1 LYSGTPLKKDGTCGS
16 GTSTSYAS
24 GNYINYLNTPSGTLV
39 PKIQVAQSVVKNL
52 ISSTDNVK
60 FGLMTYR
67 QPSSGNVGGTLV
79 SVTPSWSKV
88 SGHSSG
94 TAYTSY
100 VQKMDTQFPSGYS
113 VTNSA
118 CITSPCTNRDAL
130 ISTLSGLNAQ
140 GGTPIGEVLVEA
152 GRSFGGCDS
161 SNSNCGLTAY
171 QASVGLN
178 SAGQS
183 AGYYSTSTKS
193 YPNIIDAP
201 CQKNYIV
208 IVTDGMSTV
217 DNLDTTTNLT
227 SLCGTSNASTSTGG
241 NCAYDG
247 CACCFGSGS
256 CVYSGTTG
264 GSCSSSNQ
272 CAAYNSVTPT
282 SGGNSGLGIDNSAT
296 QVTKF
301 LYNSQQ
307 IISTFAVGF
316 NLQGSDTAAIGMLT
330 TATDNNHGHGAFYSA
345 TTQTDLS
352 KAFSQILA
360 QIYQVNSSYVAPV
373 VPSSPQNRTYSGNR
387 VYMGFFEPQQN
398 TTWFGNLKKYG
409 IGTFLYNG
417 NTFSNVITDA
427 TGNPAT
433 WVDLNN
439 DNKDDIYGTTLSTLG
454 VSNGSFKSTS
464 RSFWTPLTVNDAG
477 NVNAGG
483 AGSVLEGLS
492 SPITSRRTIYTETT
506 SGGTLVPLISQSLAT
521 MAPLLYGS
529 GSTDTTDAQS
539 LINFIYGQDVLNE
552 SGNGTSANRPWMMG
566 DVLHSQPLI
575 INYASYTLCNPCLG
589 DTCVCSNGANA
600 SCLSD
605 GVTPSPSNCLSATLT
620 ANEKSCSV
628 NKSFIYVGGNDGM
641 LHAFKDCNGKEA
653 WAFIP
658 YEVLQ
663 NLQYDEAMV
672 NNTATQPHT
681 YFVDASPAKY
691 IYNMLGD
698 GNINTANGDK
708 VILVF
713 GTGRGTG
720 NATAPTNGSYYALDV
735 SGVGNST
742 PVAPTLLW
750 SITQN
755 TAGFSEMAESWSTPN
770 IVTMMVNGA
779 VKVVAVFGAGY
790 DNPNEDGR
798 YGATQYFQGNA
809 GGSAASA
816 TGQGNN
822 TSPVGTGTSP
832 YSASP
837 KGRGIYLVEVATL
850 SSTGV
855 PSFTN
860 SGKLIWS
867 YTYGSGSSP
876 SCTTSTVTSS
886 GYACT
891 DPTML
896 YSIPSDITAW
906 DANGDGYADT
916 LYVGDTGGNIWQ
928 FYVGDPSNTSNW
940 KGKKIFSANPG
951 SGGSADTGRK
961 IFYKPSAV
969 RGVGYTMLFFG
980 TGDREHPTN
989 TAVIDRMYAV
999 KDPTTVTY
1007 GSSAPSLP
1015 LTEKNLMNVTS
1026 DLLQSPTWTATQ
1038 VNTYLNQLNGVTA
1051 ITSDNDP
1058 YSAGNYAYGWY
1069 IQLNSSANSGEK
1081 VLAPP
1086 VVFNGDA
1093 TFNTYTPI
1101 AASSSTNSCTAN
1113 LGTATQYDLN
1123 YLTGEAIMDK
1133 NTANDTGLS
1142 GTTNVRALYNDYGT
1156 YNGNGG
1162 AGVLNASDRSQVI
1175 GSGIPS
1181 GSVIIV
1187 NPGGQT
1193 EALTGGGG
1201 SIITGARNPGGG
1213 ILPLYWRQK

>member
-1 LYSGTPLKKDGTCGS
+1 
-16 GTSTSYAS
+16 
-24 GNYINYLNTPSGTLV
+24 
-39 PKIQVAQSVVKNL
+39 
-52 ISSTDNVK
+52 
-60 FGLMTYR
+60 
-67 QPSSGNVGGTLV
+67 
-79 SVTPSWSKV
+79 
-88 SGHSSG
+88 
-94 TAYTSY
+94 
-100 VQKMDTQFPSGYS
+100 
-113 VTNSA
+113 
-118 CITSPCTNRDAL
+118 
-130 ISTLSGLNAQ
+130 
-140 GGTPIGEVLVEA
+140 
-152 GRSFGGCDS
+152 
-161 SNSNCGLTAY
+161 
-171 QASVGLN
+171 
-178 SAGQS
+178 
-183 AGYYSTSTKS
+183 
-193 YPNIIDAP
+193 
-201 CQKNYIV
+201 
-208 IVTDGMSTV
+208 
-217 DNLDTTTNLT
+217 
-227 SLCGTSNASTSTGG
+227 
-241 NCAYDG
+241 
-247 CACCFGSGS
+247 
-256 CVYSGTTG
+256 
-264 GSCSSSNQ
+264 
-272 CAAYNSVTPT
+272 
-282 SGGNSGLGIDNSAT
+282 
-296 QVTKF
+296 
-301 LYNSQQ
+301 
-307 IISTFAVGF
+307 
-316 NLQGSDTAAIGMLT
+316 MLT
-330 TATDNNHGHGAFYSA
+330 TATDNSHGHGAFYSA

-352 KAFSQILA
+352 KAFSQIMA

-409 IGTFLYNG
+409 IGTFTNNG
-417 NTFSNVITDA
+417 KTFSNVITDV
-427 TGNPAT
+427 TGVPAT

-439 DNKDDIYGTTLSTLG
+439 DGLDDIYGTNLTTSG
-454 VSNGSFKSTS
+454 VSNGSFKSKS
-464 RSFWTPLTVNDAG
+464 ESFWNTVADAG

-483 AGSVLEGLS
+483 AGSVLEALS
-492 SPITSRRTIYTETT
+492 SPITSHRTIYTETT
-506 SGGTLVPLISQSLAT
+506 SSGALVPLISQSLTT

-529 GSTDTTDAQS
+529 GSTDTTDAGN
-539 LINFIYGQDVLNE
+539 LIDFIYGQDILDE
-552 SGNGTSANRPWMMG
+552 SGNGTSANRPWMIS

-589 DTCVCSNGANA
+589 DTCVCSNGVNA

-605 GVTPSPSNCLSATLT
+605 GVTPSPSNCLSATPT
-620 ANEKSCSV
+620 VNEKSCSL
-628 NKSFIYVGGNDGM
+628 NKTFIYVGGNDGM

-663 NLQYDEAMV
+663 NLQYNEAMV
-672 NNTATQPHT
+672 NNSATLPHT

-691 IYNMLGD
+691 IYNKLGD

-735 SGVGNST
+735 SGVGNS
-742 PVAPTLLW
+742 PAVPPSLLW
-750 SITQN
+750 SISQN

-770 IVTMMVNGA
+770 IVTMKVNGA

-798 YGATQYFQGNA
+798 FGATQNFQGNA
-809 GGSAASA
+809 GGIAALA

-837 KGRGIYLVEVATL
+837 KGRGIYLVEVADITNGTP
-850 SSTGV
+850 ST
-855 PSFTN
+855 TN
-860 SGKLIWS
+860 SGRLIWS
-867 YTYGSGSSP
+867 YTYGASAAYTS
-876 SCTTSTVTSS
+876 TTSGGYTS
-886 GYACT
+886 YART
-891 DPTML
+891 DPTMV

-906 DANGDGYADT
+906 DADGDGYADT
-916 LYVGDTGGNIWQ
+916 LYVGDTGGNIWR
-928 FYVGDPSNTSNW
+928 FYVGDPSNMSNW
-940 KGKKIFSANPG
+940 KGQMIFSANPG
-951 SGGSADTGRK
+951 SLSSSSPPDTGRK

-969 RGVGYTMLFFG
+969 RGQGYTMLFFG

-1007 GSSAPSLP
+1007 GSNAPTL
-1015 LTEKNLMNVTS
+1015 LVTEKYLMNVTS
-1026 DLLQSPTWTATQ
+1026 DLLQSPGWSKSE
-1038 VNTYLNQLNGVTA
+1038 VNTYLNQLNGVSA

-1113 LGTATQYDLN
+1113 LGTATQYDMN

-1133 NTANDTGLS
+1133 NTANDTTLS
-1142 GTTNVRALYNDYGT
+1142 GTTNVRALFDDGGT
-1156 YNGNGG
+1156 YNGNGTTP
-1162 AGVLNASDRSQVI
+1162 GVLNASDRSQVI